1 MSGLWLVIS
10 AGIVFAQDGWVPLL
24 IIVLLCLGGWLS
36 RR

>member
-10 AGIVFAQDGWVPLL
+10 AGITFVQDGWMALL
-24 IIVLLCLGGWLS
+24 IIGLLGLGGWLS